1 LALWFPAD
9 APALQ
14 DLLAIVEVALAVL
27 LVVGFIVV
35 RLGRVRAHRILQSS
49 IILVNI
55 PIVLYGMVPYYL
67 QNVAPYLT
75 SQLSQPIVLVPTIM
89 LVAGATAELLGVY
102 ILLVAGTDWLPER
115 FRFRRYK
122 LWMRTE
128 LALWWGV
135 VITGLTT
142 YWLFYFPG
150 ASL

>member
-1 LALWFPAD
+1 LAIGFPAD

-35 RLGRVRAHRILQSS
+35 RLGHVRAHRILQSS

-67 QNVAPYLT
+67 QNVAPYLP
-75 SQLSQPIVLVPTIM
+75 SHLSEPIFLVPTIM

-142 YWLFYFPG
+142 YWLFYVPG